1 MAASILDLD
10 RFSLQLTVWF
20 KPSDLP
26 KFWSAFKPIFD
37 VVAAEPELLYF
48 EVFEDP
54 AEPGKISWIENW
66 DMPPQKFLT
75 EFMPSRMEHYK
86 PYMEA
91 TEPLFVKPRQF
102 TVMKRVGAP
111 YVVQKDGNVK

>member
-1 MAASILDLD
+1 
-10 RFSLQLTVWF
+10 
-20 KPSDLP
+20 
-26 KFWSAFKPIFD
+26 
-37 VVAAEPELLYF
+37 
-48 EVFEDP
+48 
-54 AEPGKISWIENW
+54 
-66 DMPPQKFLT
+66 
-75 EFMPSRMEHYK
+75 MPSRMEHYK

>member
-1 MAASILDLD
+1 MAASVPDLD

-20 KPSDLP
+20 NPSDLP

-37 VVAAEPELLYF
+37 VVAAEPQLLYF

-75 EFMPSRMEHYK
+75 VRTPMTFQLVREGKLTLGTGIHAE
-86 PYMEA
+86 
-91 TEPLFVKPRQF
+91 QD
-102 TVMKRVGAP
+102 GALQAV
-111 YVVQKDGNVK
+111 YGSHGTAVR